1 MTKSDAQSGDA
12 RATGDARPADDGVE
26 NPARPS
32 PVTDQP
38 APPGGLVRTLLRL
51 PIPLYHAHL
60 GFLFGHRFLL
70 LVHTGRRSGKRR
82 ETPLEVV
89 RYDKATREAIVA
101 AGWGRKTQWLHNVEA
116 GLADE
121 VWIGR
126 SRYVPAVRRLDV
138 DEAMAAFAR
147 YEAHSGIPKTVV
159 RSVLSRLLGW
169 RYDGSPEARRR
180 AAEQLPLIGFRPKD

>member
-12 RATGDARPADDGVE
+12 GPAGGNVE
-26 NPARPS
+26 TQPPPS

-38 APPGGLVRTLLRL
+38 APPGGLVRTLLHL
-51 PIPLYHAHL
+51 PIPLYHARL

-70 LVHTGRRSGKRR
+70 LVHTGRKSGKRR

-138 DEAMAAFAR
+138 DEAMAAFAQ
-147 YEAHSGIPKTVV
+147 YEAHSGIPKTIV

-169 RYDGSPEARRR
+169 RYDGSPAARRR